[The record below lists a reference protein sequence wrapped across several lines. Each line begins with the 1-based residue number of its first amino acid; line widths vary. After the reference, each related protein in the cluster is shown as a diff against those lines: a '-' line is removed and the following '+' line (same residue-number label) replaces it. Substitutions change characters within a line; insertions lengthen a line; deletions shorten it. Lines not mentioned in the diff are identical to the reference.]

1 LPEDSI
7 KTGFS
12 LLGFAGL
19 AENPQAEARA
29 TEALK
34 AVKRKIARITNY
46 ELLLNSANC

>member
-29 TEALK
+29 TSKWPNERL
-34 AVKRKIARITNY
+34 REIRIT
-46 ELLLNSANC
+46 S